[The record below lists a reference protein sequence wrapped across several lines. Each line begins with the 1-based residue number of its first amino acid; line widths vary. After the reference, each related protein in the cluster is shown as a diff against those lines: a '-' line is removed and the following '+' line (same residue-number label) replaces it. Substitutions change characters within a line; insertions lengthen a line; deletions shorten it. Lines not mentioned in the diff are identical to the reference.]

1 MWKKKQNKT
10 NEKKKNSKLRDCAI
24 IIRRGAVKLE
34 LSSKNLDTTPPPKKK
49 ENSSNPPLLC

>member
-1 MWKKKQNKT
+1 MKKKTKQNKQ
-10 NEKKKNSKLRDCAI
+10 KKKNSKLRDCAI

>member
-1 MWKKKQNKT
+1 MKKKQNKT

>member
-1 MWKKKQNKT
+1 MWKKNKT
-10 NEKKKNSKLRDCAI
+10 KQTKKKKNSKLRDCAI